1 MNGRNML
8 AGLQGAMD
16 GFRWGREIM
25 GDTPEDRATRA
36 AQVAA
41 ASKEAAQARKQQ
53 QDLYKFGKQEERLTA
68 QAKETADHNRATEA
82 NAAGNLGLNNAR
94 LKTEQEHYADGAAK
108 RQADQ
113 MIAEDNVRQRQEAE
127 TYRRGA
133 QENLGTFSAIMDGS
147 ATPEQVAQAKRF
159 FPTLVQD
166 AATNSA
172 KLKELFG
179 RAAPYVQAGNFKAAD
194 DLMSTPEAQDAVNAA
209 FGPQIQRR
217 VGEVVDDG
225 RFVVSGA
232 RSVGVVR
239 SPDNKRLS
247 LMVETT
253 QEPTPEYRKYLEQ
266 QAAAAPDEA
275 SRNAILQQLQPQVY
289 SAPLTEGRIP
299 VAQGGQQRWF
309 SPEDFQ
315 NGVSLLDRI
324 AETQRKHPEQIELI
338 RAQLE
343 GLASGSDAASGMK
356 EANLNV
362 DKLYSRRAREMDLK
376 LQAERLKR
384 EGSGKDKDHTEN
396 MVQGLRSVVGR
407 ISPSSD
413 EEDVQGLRERQSKL
427 QMYAEDAIRSGKAK
441 SIEEAITQA
450 EAQLPMTQEAVSAQ
464 VGNAI
469 TGRFTGGGQPAPS
482 AAPIQGMTP
491 LQADIG
497 RRLQAGEIDAAQA
510 QRLWK
515 LTGAA
520 D

>member
-41 ASKEAAQARKQQ
+41 ESKAAAQERKQQ
-53 QDLYKFGKQEERLTA
+53 QDLYKFNTQEARLKSQAEETER
-68 QAKETADHNRATEA
+68 HNQVGEA

-113 MIAEDNVRQRQEAE
+113 MIAEDTLAQKQEAAN
-127 TYRRGA
+127 YRRGA
-133 QENLGTFSAIMDGS
+133 QESLGTFSAIMDGS

-217 VGEVVDDG
+217 VGELVDDG
-225 RFVVSGA
+225 RFVVSNA

-275 SRNAILQQLQPQVY
+275 SRNAVLQQLQPQVY

-324 AETQRKHPEQIELI
+324 AETQRKHPEHIELI

-376 LQAERLKR
+376 LQEERLKR
-384 EGSGKDKDHTEN
+384 EGSGKDKDTTEQVAN
-396 MVQGLRSVVGR
+396 AWRGFIGR
-407 ISPSSD
+407 QMPD
-413 EEDVQGLRERQSKL
+413 QNEEDASGERKRLADMQLAGEDIIRAAKGNISLGDVMQRVQSTVPRST
-427 QMYAEDAIRSGKAK
+427 AEISGRVG
-441 SIEEAITQA
+441 SIVSGGGGASAGGFTSATGPKGEKIYWDGGKWIQIM
-450 EAQLPMTQEAVSAQ
+450 PDGSAQ
-464 VGNAI
+464 VFQ
-469 TGRFTGGGQPAPS
+469 GR
-482 AAPIQGMTP
+482 
-491 LQADIG
+491 
-497 RRLQAGEIDAAQA
+497 
-510 QRLWK
+510 
-515 LTGAA
+515 
-520 D
+520 